1 MFDIIGSKIKINVDD
16 LAIPPFKDYYNN
28 AKNKSQALKEIEYVV
43 WLYKWNTP
51 YEAYPENER
60 ASKVAK
66 DVLNVD
72 SYEPNDDLKQLIVR
86 FKELQETTGTR
97 LLKASQRAAEGIIDT
112 LNAYGST
119 EMDIDTAIN
128 KKSGLLG
135 ISGISSDSRDI
146 EINAENGNK
155 RCILAQEMFSRRVVE
170 YIAKYYLKLGKVDAI
185 IFTAGGGDLRAQED
199 ILYEKESFDIDYSTL
214 LAVLRKRYSEYSFC
228 CRSGRDF

>member
-66 DVLNVD
+66 DVFNVD
-72 SYEPNDDLKQLIVR
+72 LYEPNDDLKQLIVR

-112 LNAYGST
+112 LNAYGGT
-119 EMDIDTAIN
+119 EMDIDTAI
-128 KKSGLLG
+128 KVSRVLKDVGSTVKSL
-135 ISGISSDSRDI
+135 DI
-146 EINAENGNK
+146 AMKQAKAEQLETGRIK
-155 RCILAQEMFSRRVVE
+155 
-170 YIAKYYLKLGKVDAI
+170 
-185 IFTAGGGDLRAQED
+185 GGGT
-199 ILYEKESFDIDYSTL
+199 IGLYEL
-214 LAVLRKRYSEYSFC
+214 PR
-228 CRSGRDF
+228 